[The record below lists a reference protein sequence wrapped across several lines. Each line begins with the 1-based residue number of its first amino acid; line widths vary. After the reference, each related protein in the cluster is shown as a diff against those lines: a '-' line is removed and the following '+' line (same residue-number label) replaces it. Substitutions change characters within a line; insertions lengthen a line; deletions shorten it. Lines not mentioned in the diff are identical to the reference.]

1 MSKKNNIK
9 KYKSEDFF
17 NQENSSIRFKRNK
30 TKSNIRFGGKLILY
44 FILAGVSGAL
54 FSNIMMKIKYDVVI
68 QQAKENRINEDMVIL
83 DYTKIIK
90 KVSPSLVSISD
101 KPDKLT
107 ENDYFEG
114 NTTGIIIHEDGTILT
129 NYSKVKELENIYVKL
144 SSKGTMP
151 IKAVVVGGNEETD
164 IAILRISYEGEL
176 VPVKLAASDEI
187 KEGQG
192 IAVLSNAIG
201 DEYIGSIV
209 PGMITSTNR
218 KMESTD
224 KLNKYQLIEISSPI
238 NELNT
243 GGAVCNAKGELI
255 GIASYSI
262 TNKNKQEG
270 LYYAI
275 DLSVLEEV
283 INSTNIFK
291 GILGLSGGG
300 IISSVNT
307 EVNGFYVENV
317 VQDGNAYN
325 AGIRP
330 TDIIFELDGKQIVGT
345 EDLSKI
351 VEEKKSGDV
360 IDCKVMRDGKVEEVE
375 IILKRKN

>member
-9 KYKSEDFF
+9 KYKNEDFF
-17 NQENSSIRFKRNK
+17 KQENSSIRFKRNK

-54 FSNIMMKIKYDVVI
+54 FSNIMMKIKYDAVI
-68 QQAKENRINEDMVIL
+68 QQVKENRINEDMVIL

-90 KVSPSLVSISD
+90 KVSPSLVSISNST
-101 KPDKLT
+101 DKLT

-129 NYSKVKELENIYVKL
+129 NYSKVKGLDNIYVKL

-151 IKAVVVGGNEETD
+151 VKAVMVGGNEETD
-164 IAILRISYEGEL
+164 IAILRISYDGKL
-176 VPVKLAASDEI
+176 VPVKLAASDDI

-218 KMESTD
+218 KMESID
-224 KLNKYQLIEISSPI
+224 KLNEYQLIEISSPI

-291 GILGLSGGG
+291 GVLGLSGGG

-317 VQDGNAYN
+317 VQGGNAYN

-345 EDLSKI
+345 EDLI
-351 VEEKKSGDV
+351 NIIEEKKNGD
-360 IDCKVMRDGKVEEVE
+360 ILDCKVMRDGKVEEVE
-375 IILKRKN
+375 IILKEKN